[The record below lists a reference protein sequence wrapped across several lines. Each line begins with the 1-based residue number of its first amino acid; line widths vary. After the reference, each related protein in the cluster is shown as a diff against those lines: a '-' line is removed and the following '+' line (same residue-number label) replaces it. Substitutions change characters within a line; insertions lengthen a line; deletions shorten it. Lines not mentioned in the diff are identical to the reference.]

1 MCVGWTSASPQI
13 AATFCL
19 EVLDSL
25 PFGLLSTK
33 RFDYK
38 KIVDMHDV
46 APDQAARLAK
56 MVIQKLDTEIKGSTP
71 TSLIQ
76 MFVILLGPPLLY
88 MKHGILMQTALAET
102 LLSK

>member
-1 MCVGWTSASPQI
+1 M

-56 MVIQKLDTEIKGSTP
+56 MVIQKLDTEVKGDIP
-71 TSLIQ
+71 TSLILI
-76 MFVILLGPPLLY
+76 FCLGWPFYHCTGRMLS
-88 MKHGILMQTALAET
+88 LAD
-102 LLSK
+102 